1 MALYDSADLLRRC
14 ADYFNRPTDDEKFG
28 TTFWYDRL
36 TEAQAFVYGRVA
48 AHCPQLLIGAPTLLT
63 SSDGGVTYPFGTDTN
78 GYAMTPLYVEV
89 YARVNGRE
97 LLATTYDGPGDFVI
111 EATQIRMPN
120 NRARALTSGP
130 YARYIAP
137 PGAISA
143 SSEPTFTPAMDRM
156 LLVWKALELAC
167 TVEGARDP
175 MPYASQFAM
184 AWGDCLTK
192 WKTQYSTQWAS
203 ENGGNFAWWHAMR
216 DVAVV

>member
-14 ADYFNRPTDDEKFG
+14 VDYWNRPSDDEKFG

-48 AHCPQLLIGAPTLLT
+48 AHCPQLLIAAPAVLT
-63 SSDGGVTYPFGTDTN
+63 TSDSGVTYSFGTDVN

-89 YARVNGRE
+89 YARINGRE
-97 LLATTYDGPGDFVI
+97 LLATSFDGPGDFVI
-111 EATQIRMPN
+111 EATRVRGPN
-120 NRARALTSGP
+120 NKPFTYAP
-130 YARYIAP
+130 YARIVAP
-137 PGAISA
+137 PGEISA

-167 TVEGARDP
+167 GVESARDP
-175 MPYASQFAM
+175 SYYGGQFGLL
-184 AWGDCLTK
+184 WGDCLTK

-203 ENGGNFAWWHAMR
+203 ELGGNYAWWHGLP
-216 DVAVV
+216 DVSVG